1 MKKYKYFVL
10 IGIGIILLSCSDRKH
25 INPLDPKNSTTK
37 GRITGVYIFSRERQV
52 TVQWQPLALEGLD
65 AINVYRQVG
74 AEGPFELYQKLK
86 AGTSSFID
94 NDVVYGK
101 KFAYYVTASAGDYE
115 SPPSKT
121 VMITPGP
128 TYTWVADGETGYFTR
143 LSHDLQTELFR
154 FGVLRFPYRLAVSP
168 KERSAWGYSRFSD
181 VIYKLNEFG
190 DVDVRLRNYTAVTD
204 MAVDTTFNDLWITQ
218 SNLGVISRLDENGNM
233 RVSVKQV
240 KKPTAITV
248 EFRHHACWV
257 IDNSSK
263 FLFKVSRYGTIG
275 VRSSESFISPQDLT
289 YSASQEALWIADSSR
304 VVQFN
309 LFGRPTGVQL
319 SGLFNATLID
329 HDEVRE
335 TTWVVDLMPHGE
347 PARLLK
353 IDARGAV
360 IFQLDKFAFPQSIDV
375 NEFDGS
381 CLVGDPGNGRLWRV
395 SEDGSQIDPVGNFIA
410 PYAVAVEHH
419 GF

>member
-1 MKKYKYFVL
+1 MNRYKLFIFISVYLFL
-10 IGIGIILLSCSDRKH
+10 FSCSDRKRV
-25 INPLDPKNSTTK
+25 NPLDPKNSTTK
-37 GRITGVYIFSRERQV
+37 GRITGIHIFSRERQV

-74 AEGPFELYQKLK
+74 AEGAFELYQKLK
-86 AGTSSFID
+86 GGTFTFVDS
-94 NDVVYGK
+94 DVVYGK
-101 KFAYYVTASAGDYE
+101 TFAYYVTASADDYE
-115 SPPSKT
+115 SPPSKI

-143 LSHDLQTELFR
+143 LSHDLQAELFK
-154 FGVLRFPYRLAVSP
+154 FGILRFPYRLAVSP

-181 VIYKLNEFG
+181 VIYKLDEFG
-190 DVDVRLRNYTAVTD
+190 NVDVRLQDYPAVTD

-218 SNLGVISRLDENGNM
+218 SSRGIISRLDENGNT

-240 KKPTAITV
+240 KKPSAITI
-248 EFRHHACWV
+248 EFYRHACWV
-257 IDNSSK
+257 IDDASK
-263 FLFKVSRYGTIG
+263 FLYKVDRYGTIG
-275 VRSSESFISPQDLT
+275 TRSSEPLISPKDLT
-289 YSASQEALWIADSSR
+289 FSASQEALWVADSSR

-309 LFGRPTGVQL
+309 LFGRPTGVEL
-319 SGLFNATLID
+319 KGLFNATLID
-329 HDEVRE
+329 HDEVRG

-353 IDARGAV
+353 IDAKGSI
-360 IFQLDKFAFPQSIDV
+360 IFQLDEFAFPQSIDV

-381 CLVGDPGNGRLWRV
+381 CLVGDPGGGRLWRV
-395 SEDGSQIDPVGNFIA
+395 SEDGSKIDPVGDFIA

-419 GF
+419 GL